1 MKSLSFVESNKVFS
15 KSLVESTKRD
25 KWRPSIER
33 KAMSGLGEVQNCFD
47 TNEDDSFYDNF
58 ETSDRTT
65 ANEPLTCVIT
75 PASVP
80 LVASDD
86 VIVSSVVVNQS
97 VELAEA
103 TVELN
108 VASGTLVC
116 CPAAE
121 MEVVAV
127 GDNDMCSTTASTSQ
141 QSDITATSLAAES
154 VMDNGSTADMSIS
167 DAGTLTV
174 LMKSVL
180 LQNY

>member
-1 MKSLSFVESNKVFS
+1 MKSLSFVESDKISS

-25 KWRPSIER
+25 KWKPSVER

-75 PASVP
+75 PLSVP
-80 LVASDD
+80 SDD
-86 VIVSSVVVNQS
+86 IIVSSVIVNQS
-97 VELAEA
+97 VELVEA

-127 GDNDMCSTTASTSQ
+127 GENDMCNTTASTSQ
-141 QSDITATSLAAES
+141 HSDASATSLAAES

-167 DAGTLTV
+167 DTGTLTV